1 MPTTT
6 LTDLSIKA
14 ITPPAKGQTTYWDS
28 GTPGFGLRISQ
39 GGTKTFVVVYGTER
53 RRFTVGR
60 YPTLSLKQAR
70 DKAKELQ
77 ASLTLG
83 LLDKRPSPPFLEALE
98 LFLEASAAK
107 NRERT
112 VSDYRRLLSNHFAFG
127 RKRISEI
134 TRADV
139 QQRLNKLKDR
149 PSEQRHAFVAA
160 KVFFNWAVREEYV
173 RDNPIGSMQPPSRQT
188 ARERILSVTELK
200 EIITTA
206 REHSWPFGPIVELL
220 AYTGQRRGEIGA
232 LRWEWIDQDERIIT
246 WPSSFTKNHRT
257 HVLPYGERV
266 AAILAKLPEQGDYV
280 FPGRTEKAPHFNGWG
295 KCKQVF
301 DAKLEGVEPYVL
313 HDLRRTYSSTMAQLG
328 TPIHV
333 TEKLLNHVSGT
344 ISGVAAV
351 YNRHNYLEEM
361 REAVMMFDGYVEDL
375 LSAQSSSVSIDPDH
389 TQPSAS

>member
-1 MPTTT
+1 MPTTP

-14 ITPPAKGQTTYWDS
+14 LSPPAKGQTTYWDS

-39 GGTKTFVVVYGTER
+39 GGARTFVVVYGVER
-53 RRFTVGR
+53 RRFTIGR

-77 ASLTLG
+77 ANLSLG
-83 LLDKRPSPPFLEALE
+83 LLDKRPSPAFVEALE
-98 LFLEASAAK
+98 LYLEASAAK

-112 VSDYRRLLSNHFAFG
+112 VADYRRLLSKHFAFG
-127 RKRISEI
+127 RKRLADI

-139 QQRLNKLKDR
+139 QQKLTKLKDT

-160 KVFFNWAVREEYV
+160 KVFFNWAVREGYMRE
-173 RDNPIGSMQPPSRQT
+173 NPIGTMRAPSRQQS
-188 ARERILSVTELK
+188 RERILSADELK
-200 EIITTA
+200 EIILAA
-206 REHSWPFGPIVELL
+206 RDHTWPFGPIMELL

-232 LRWEWIDQDERIIT
+232 LRWDWIDLEARTIM
-246 WPSSFTKNHRT
+246 WPASFTKNHRT
-257 HVLPYGERV
+257 HVLPYGDRV
-266 AAILAKLPEQGDYV
+266 AAILATLPQQGDYV
-280 FPGRTEKAPHFNGWG
+280 FPGRTAKAPHFNGWG
-295 KCKQVF
+295 KCKEAF

-351 YNRHNYLEEM
+351 YNRHSYLEEM
-361 REAVMMFDGYVEDL
+361 REAVARFEGYIESL
-375 LSAQSSSVSIDPDH
+375 N
-389 TQPSAS
+389 

>member
-1 MPTTT
+1 MPTAS

-14 ITPPAKGQTTYWDS
+14 IAPPAKGQTTYWDD

-39 GGTKTFVVVYGTER
+39 GGTKTFVVVHGTER
-53 RRFTVGR
+53 RRFTIGR

-77 ASLTLG
+77 AGLTLG
-83 LLDKRPSPPFLEALE
+83 LIDKRPSPPFVEALE
-98 LFLEASAAK
+98 LYLEASSAK

-112 VSDYRRLLSNHFAFG
+112 VADYRRLLTRHFAFG
-127 RKRISEI
+127 RKRLSDI
-134 TRADV
+134 TRADL
-139 QQRLNKLKDR
+139 QQKLNKLKDR

-160 KVFFNWAVREEYV
+160 KVFFNWAVGEEHMRE
-173 RDNPIGSMQPPSRQT
+173 NPIGTMQAPTRQQ
-188 ARERILSVTELK
+188 ARERVLSNDELRA
-200 EIITTA
+200 IIMMA
-206 REHSWPFGPIVELL
+206 REYSWPFGPIVELL

-232 LRWEWIDQDERIIT
+232 LRWEWIDQNERTIS
-246 WPSSFTKNHRT
+246 WPASFTKNHRT

-266 AAILAKLPEQGDYV
+266 AAIISDLPEQGEYV
-280 FPGRTEKAPHFNGWG
+280 FPGRTEKALHFNGWG

-301 DAKLEGVEPYVL
+301 DGKLTGVEPYVL

-351 YNRHNYLEEM
+351 YNRHSYLDEM
-361 REAVMMFDGYVEDL
+361 REAV
-375 LSAQSSSVSIDPDH
+375 SSYDEHIAAMLCS
-389 TQPSAS
+389 